1 MSNEN
6 PTAKNTQ
13 PLMPENKMGTM
24 PVGRLLFQIS
34 FPMIIS
40 MIIQALYNIVDSMYV
55 SQINEQAL
63 TAVSLVFP
71 MQSLMFSVAI
81 GTNVGINALLSRA
94 LGAKQFDRVKKIAQQ
109 AVFLIFVCYA
119 IMACILFFSAPGF
132 IGIQTNDPL
141 IYEYGVTYMRICG
154 ILCIG
159 VFTQVCMER
168 LLTST
173 GKTFYTMISQATG
186 AIINIIMDPILIFG
200 YGPFPEMGVA
210 GAATA
215 TIFGQIIAA
224 IISITF
230 NLRFNKEIQLSMKG
244 FRPDG
249 KLIKEIYR
257 IGIPSIILQSI
268 GSIMTF
274 GMNMILM
281 QYLMNPT
288 AAAVFG
294 VYFKINSIFFMP
306 VFGLNNGLVPIV
318 AYNYGA
324 RRRRRVIDVTRVA
337 IFAAVAL
344 LTAGMLAFWIIPDK
358 LLLIFN
364 ASENMLAIGVP
375 ALRVISL
382 SFPLAGYSIIRSSEM
397 QALGSAFYSMII
409 SLVRQLIV
417 LLPSAFI
424 LAMVF
429 RDQGGLP
436 YVWYSFIIAEF
447 AALALTIIFF
457 SKVYKEKIAPL
468 PE

>member
-1 MSNEN
+1 MSE
-6 PTAKNTQ
+6 NTQ
-13 PLMPENKMGTM
+13 ARPQGALPENKMGTM
-24 PVGRLLFQIS
+24 PVGKLLFQIS

-40 MIIQALYNIVDSMYV
+40 MMIQALYNIVDSMYV

-94 LGAKQFDRVKKIAQQ
+94 LGAKEFDRVKRIAQQ
-109 AVFLIFVCYA
+109 AIFLIIVCYA

-132 IGIQTNDPL
+132 IGMQTSDPL

-154 ILCIG
+154 MLCIG
-159 VFTQVCMER
+159 VFIQVCMER

-173 GKTFYTMISQATG
+173 GKTVYTMISQATG

-215 TIFGQIIAA
+215 TIFGQIVAG
-224 IISITF
+224 IIGITF
-230 NLRFNKEIQLSMKG
+230 NLRVNKEIQLTMKG

-249 KLIKEIYR
+249 KLIREIYR
-257 IGIPSIILQSI
+257 IGVPSIVLQSI

-281 QYLMNPT
+281 QYLKNAT

-294 VYFKINSIFFMP
+294 VYFKINSMFFMP

-324 RRRRRVIDVTRVA
+324 RHKKRILGVVKVA
-337 IFAAVAL
+337 TFAAMVL
-344 LTAGMLAFWIIPDK
+344 LIAGTAAFWLIPDK

-375 ALRVISL
+375 ALRIISL
-382 SFPLAGYSIIRSSEM
+382 TFPIAGYNIIRGSVM
-397 QALGSAFYSMII
+397 QSLGSAFSSMII
-409 SLVRQLIV
+409 SLARQLFV
-417 LLPSAFI
+417 LLPSAAI
-424 LAMVF
+424 LAVIF
-429 RDQGGLP
+429 KDQGGLP
-436 YVWYSFIIAEF
+436 AVWYSFFIAEIV
-447 AALALTIIFF
+447 ALIMTVLFYN
-457 SKVYKEKIAPL
+457 KVRKEKIDPL
-468 PE
+468 PD